1 MVTTDRIDD
10 NDRKI
15 IKILTSN
22 ARISLR
28 DIKKKVDLSPSSI
41 RNRMERLVSLG
52 VIKNYTVDVDHQKL
66 GYEIQVVAL
75 ITSRPAESD
84 MLCKALSKYD
94 EISEVLR
101 TSGPANF
108 ICMIRVR
115 NISELTKFITCELEK
130 LNGVERIETMLILP
144 QDDEKKD

>member
-1 MVTTDRIDD
+1 MVTTDRIDE

-15 IKILTSN
+15 IEILTSN

-41 RNRMERLVSLG
+41 RNRMERLVNLG

-84 MLCKALSKYD
+84 MLCKDLSKYD

-101 TSGPANF
+101 TSGSANF

-130 LNGVERIETMLILP
+130 LNGVERIETMFVLP
-144 QDDEKKD
+144 QEED

>member
-1 MVTTDRIDD
+1 
-10 NDRKI
+10 
-15 IKILTSN
+15 
-22 ARISLR
+22 
-28 DIKKKVDLSPSSI
+28 
-41 RNRMERLVSLG
+41 
-52 VIKNYTVDVDHQKL
+52 HQKL

-75 ITSRPAESD
+75 ITSKPAESD
-84 MLCKALSKYD
+84 TLCEALSKYD

-130 LNGVERIETMLILP
+130 LTGVERIETMFVLS
-144 QDDEKKD
+144 QDNEKMS